1 MATMMAR
8 STMSPQTAPNSQLKF
23 AIASQNSANGRL
35 MALSEKEDE
44 AISGPTRPSRCAEP
58 GLTSHQK
65 TCRRGIFCT
74 MQKFTLIRRSFGWAG
89 LNRSLRRYARNSGR
103 LPWQNKKQREGL
115 APLVAT
121 ALHVRG
127 VNLNELAA
135 ALARKAERHD
145 MRYQWISR
153 VLGVTL
159 HSIVRMRQFGRVA
172 AAYLRTV
179 WPEKRSVTALLAAC
193 LEPAFAGGASPT
205 RRCCGCTP

>member
-1 MATMMAR
+1 M
-8 STMSPQTAPNSQLKF
+8 
-23 AIASQNSANGRL
+23 
-35 MALSEKEDE
+35 
-44 AISGPTRPSRCAEP
+44 
-58 GLTSHQK
+58 
-65 TCRRGIFCT
+65 RG
-74 MQKFTLIRRSFGWAG
+74 TL
-89 LNRSLRRYARNSGR
+89 GR

-179 WPEKRSVTALLAAC
+179 WPEKRSVTPFSQPASSRPSRAA
-193 LEPAFAGGASPT
+193 
-205 RRCCGCTP
+205 RRQLVSCCGCTP